1 MSSFIEITPELMAGF
16 LDEAPEYLSTL
27 DEGLLAFES
36 KAGAGTI
43 SLTDE
48 DDQERMNDMF
58 RAAHS
63 LKGLSATLGFN
74 DIRDLTHLTETLF
87 DQLRMGQRALDA
99 PSVETLFG
107 VFDTLR
113 LLVQQLAEPSAEQI
127 TIDESLRSLESI
139 LASPGV
145 DSSAVESSASSTVSL
160 KDAERARDALKSAS
174 KTIDALN
181 RSLLRLE
188 RDRCDAEALEEL
200 VGHARSI
207 KSTTEAAGVASL
219 HHMTC
224 DMETALDGVSTA
236 GGAVEEALVN
246 ALFAAAVRLHVDL
259 CSIQAGCLAE
269 VTHRG
274 TREIFAQWVKGV
286 SPGESGEVGGGSES
300 TDAVE
305 TTGGETGGSDGDG
318 DGRVVVVRVA
328 FAKDFAEAAIQGC
341 LIHQRLAGIGRVLAC
356 QPSMDEIVELP
367 SVESLTIRVRTACAA
382 GAIQDVVGSYSVESV
397 EATYEDQSL
406 DSGLSAGNA
415 KGSEAVSDTAG
426 AASSCSEP
434 SAKSGGAPATKVGE
448 TIRVDLNRL
457 DQLMNLGGE
466 LVINRARFS
475 RIRSQLAPAFSG
487 QNVKYAVDA
496 LSDRLARVNEDV
508 AQLSKLAGDR
518 RILASLSETA
528 RLMSQDLDTVS
539 DAVGRV
545 HECRGVVADFS
556 EALHNLAR
564 VSEGIQ
570 KGVMATRMV
579 SVGPLFQ
586 RFRRVIRDMA
596 KATGKDV
603 ELVLRGEHTELD
615 KRMIDELADPITHMV
630 RNSVDHGIETPT
642 ERAAANKPPTA
653 QVVLNAYHL
662 GRYICIEVRDDG
674 KGIDIQRVKE
684 KIIERELASSSQVE
698 QMTDKEIAQ
707 FVFRPGFST
716 AKEVTDLS
724 GRGMGMDIVV
734 SKIDNVN
741 GTVEIDTT
749 PGEGTVVTIKLPLTL
764 AIITA
769 VVARV
774 GKGVYAIPLES
785 VAEIIEIPR
794 SRIQQVRRR
803 DVITVRNRVIPVATF
818 EQIFGT
824 SRPDLQTVSRDD
836 PRITLVILSLQD
848 EKMALVVDELI
859 CQEDV
864 VIKSLTA
871 NYENV
876 SGIAGASIMGDGG
889 VSLILDVAAMMSLLI
904 ERNGNDPPPPSDQPD
919 STANAV
925 MDDSR
930 EPCVA
935 SR

>member
-1 MSSFIEITPELMAGF
+1 MSSFVEITPELMAGF
-16 LDEAPEYLSTL
+16 MDEAPEYLSTL

-48 DDQERMNDMF
+48 EDDKRMNDMF

-63 LKGLSATLGFN
+63 LKGLSATMGFN

-87 DQLRMGQRALDA
+87 DQLRMGKRALDA
-99 PSVETLFG
+99 TSVETLFG

-113 LLVQQLAEPSAEQI
+113 SLVAQLGEPSSEPI
-127 TIDESLRSLESI
+127 TIEEALRSLESI
-139 LASPGV
+139 LASPGN
-145 DSSAVESSASSTVSL
+145 DASAASLSVSPEVAL
-160 KDAERARDALKSAS
+160 RDAERARDMLKSAS
-174 KTIDALN
+174 KMIDELN
-181 RSLLRLE
+181 RSLPRLE
-188 RDRCDAEALEEL
+188 RDRCNAAALDEL

-207 KSTTEAAGVASL
+207 KTMMEEAGIDSLLHLTRDMEAALEGA
-219 HHMTC
+219 
-224 DMETALDGVSTA
+224 STA
-236 GGAVEEALVN
+236 EGPVEEALVS
-246 ALFAAAVRLHVDL
+246 ALFAAAVRLYMDV
-259 CSIQAGCLAE
+259 CSIRAGCLAE

-274 TREIFAQWVKGV
+274 TREIFARWVNGAAAEEEPEAG
-286 SPGESGEVGGGSES
+286 SGSES
-300 TDAVE
+300 TV
-305 TTGGETGGSDGDG
+305 TGEARTSTEGDEDG
-318 DGRVVVVRVA
+318 DGRVVVVRVV
-328 FAKDFAEAAIQGC
+328 FPRDFAEAAIQGC
-341 LIHQRLAGIGRVLAC
+341 LIHKRLTEFGQVLAC
-356 QPSMDEIVELP
+356 DPSMDEIAELE
-367 SVESLTIRVRTACAA
+367 SVEGLLIRVRTSCSAD
-382 GAIQDVVGSYSVESV
+382 AIQDVVGTYSVERV
-397 EATYEDQSL
+397 EATYENR
-406 DSGLSAGNA
+406 SGDGVTAVGKVKTSEVVDDTIASA
-415 KGSEAVSDTAG
+415 
-426 AASSCSEP
+426 P
-434 SAKSGGAPATKVGE
+434 SPDKSPAGGAVPPATKAGE

-466 LVINRARFS
+466 LVINRARFA
-475 RIRSQLAPAFSG
+475 RIRTQLAPAFSG

-508 AQLSKLAGDR
+508 AQLNASGGDS
-518 RILASLSETA
+518 RILVGLSETA

-539 DAVGRV
+539 EAVGRV

-556 EALHNLAR
+556 EALHNLTR

-579 SVGPLFQ
+579 SIGPLFQ

-630 RNSVDHGIETPT
+630 RNSVDHGIEAPAD
-642 ERAAANKPPTA
+642 RVAANKPATA
-653 QVVLNAYHL
+653 QVVLNAYHR

-674 KGIDIQRVKE
+674 KGVDIQRVKE
-684 KIIERELASSSQVE
+684 KIIERELASTSQVE

-741 GTVEIDTT
+741 GTVEIETT

-774 GKGVYAIPLES
+774 GEGVYAIPLES

-794 SRIQQVRRR
+794 SRIRQVRRR
-803 DVITVRNRVIPVATF
+803 DVINVRDRIIPVATF
-818 EQIFGT
+818 EHIFGT
-824 SRPDLQTVSRDD
+824 ARPELQTVSRDD
-836 PRITLVILSLQD
+836 SQVTLVILSMQD

-876 SGIAGASIMGDGG
+876 LGIAGASIMGDGG
-889 VSLILDVAAMMSLLI
+889 VSLILDVAAMMNLLV
-904 ERNGNDPPPPSDQPD
+904 ERNGDDAPPSADQSD
-919 STANAV
+919 STGDGV
-925 MDDSR
+925 MHPSN
-930 EPCVA
+930 EPCMGSA
-935 SR
+935 A